1 MKFID
6 KLALKISKGLNEG
19 GNYDYISKK
28 NVGDNIPKVI
38 HQTYYNKTFTPEILE
53 NINYL
58 KSMNPDWEHKVY
70 DDADIIN
77 YITTHYPELV
87 AIYNKINPAF
97 GAARADF
104 FRYLL
109 IYNEGGV
116 YLDIKSSLN
125 KPLKEII
132 APDDCYL
139 LSYWQ
144 NGPDAPY
151 PQAGLHACI
160 SNPFG
165 ELQQWHIVAVKGH
178 PFLKAVIENVCN
190 NIQNYNPLMHDTGGW
205 VVLNIT
211 GPIAYTLAIEPHLNE
226 FPHRLARNNLELG
239 FVYSIYESK
248 NIGTNHL
255 QLGKKH
261 YTLLDE
267 SLTILPVPYKVI
279 FNIIKPCIKL
289 TRKFL
294 SKLRS

>member
-1 MKFID
+1 MKFIN
-6 KLALKISKGLNEG
+6 KLAFEIRSSLNQDGDFDFIEKKDV
-19 GNYDYISKK
+19 GN
-28 NVGDNIPKVI
+28 NIPKVI
-38 HQTYYNKTFTPEILE
+38 HQTYYNKTLTPEILE

-58 KSMNPDWEHKVY
+58 KSMNPDWEYRIY
-70 DDADIIN
+70 DDIDIIN
-77 YITTHYPELV
+77 YINIYYPELV
-87 AIYNKINPAF
+87 AIYNKINPAY
-97 GAARADF
+97 GAARADI

-132 APDDCYL
+132 TPDDRYL

-211 GPIAYTLAIEPHLNE
+211 GPIAYTLAIEPHLHE
-226 FPHRLARNNLELG
+226 HSHRLVRNNSELG
-239 FVYSIYESK
+239 LIYSIFESK
-248 NIGTNHL
+248 NKGINHL

-267 SLTILPVPYKVI
+267 SLTVQSLPNKLI
-279 FNIIKPCIKL
+279 FYIFKPCIKL
-289 TRKFL
+289 IRKSL